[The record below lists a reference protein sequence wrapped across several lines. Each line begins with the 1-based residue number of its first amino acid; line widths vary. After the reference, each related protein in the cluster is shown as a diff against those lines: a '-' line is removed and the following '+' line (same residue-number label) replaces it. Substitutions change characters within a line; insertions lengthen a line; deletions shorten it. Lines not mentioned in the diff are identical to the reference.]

1 MINGSDFI
9 VFAFNAR
16 ITIQGI
22 VGVRPDDTG
31 NSRTC
36 HKGSNLDQSHTLEG
50 VSQQMIYSDRLIC
63 IKSEG

>member
-1 MINGSDFI
+1 LLPKRICLDAMVNGSDFI

-22 VGVRPDDTG
+22 VGVRPDDTAG

-36 HKGSNLDQSHTLEG
+36 HKGSNLDQSHTLE
-50 VSQQMIYSDRLIC
+50 VSQQMIQ
-63 IKSEG
+63 